1 MEEFLQRLPEILQNT
16 YFSLNPLNPNNT
28 EDNYQELLRE
38 NIEKILGVRVNS
50 EITSQKTA
58 KNIFNDTVSL
68 KNKSERYDLTIDS
81 LETLLELKNLV
92 EIDEYCIHQLLHY
105 LDTTDYKYGILVNF
119 AKSNKKKDYC
129 VTCRIYMKGELKVH
143 TDRYGYTYH
152 RYQYILI
159 DTTTSD
165 NYYDLVGS
173 YIDTDTYHKNI

>member
-38 NIEKILGVRVNS
+38 NISKIIGVRVES

-58 KNIFNDTVSL
+58 QNIFNETVSL

-92 EIDEYCIHQLLHY
+92 EIDDNCVHQLLHY
-105 LDTTDYKYGILVNF
+105 LDTTDYKYGILINF

-129 VTCRIYMKGELKVH
+129 VTCRIYLKGELKVWS
-143 TDRYGYTYH
+143 DRYGYTYNRH
-152 RYQYILI
+152 QYTLI
-159 DTTTSD
+159 DTTSSD
-165 NYYDLVGS
+165 NYLDLVGS